1 MGIGEEGETPMQIV
15 TVGARVRFADEK
27 MQKVGLFATERFF
40 FDLYCLKPG
49 QAQKVH
55 SHGGSDKVYYVLSGR
70 ATVRVG
76 AEQQELAP
84 GQAALAPSG
93 QEHGVTNAG
102 KEPLTLLVFMAPCPA
117 H

>member
-1 MGIGEEGETPMQIV
+1 MGLRMQIV
-15 TVGARVRFADEK
+15 TVGTRAKFADEK
-27 MQKVGLFATERFF
+27 MQKVGLFETDRFF

-55 SHGGSDKVYYVLSGR
+55 AHAGSDKIYYVLAGR

-76 AEQQELAP
+76 EEQEELVAGQAVLAP
-84 GQAALAPSG
+84 AGAD
-93 QEHGVTNAG
+93 HGVTNAS
-102 KEPLTLLVFMAPCPA
+102 KEPLTLLVFMAPKPT

>member
-1 MGIGEEGETPMQIV
+1 MQIV
-15 TVGARVRFADEK
+15 TVATRAQFADEK
-27 MQKVGLFATERFF
+27 MQKVGLLETDRLY
-40 FDLYCLKPG
+40 FDLYCLAPG

-55 SHGGSDKVYYVLSGR
+55 RHAGSDKVYFVLSGR

-76 AEQQELAP
+76 EEQQELTV

-93 QEHGVTNAG
+93 VDHGVANSTG
-102 KEPLTLLVFMAPCPA
+102 EPLTLLVFMAPKPA

>member
-1 MGIGEEGETPMQIV
+1 MQIV
-15 TVGARVRFADEK
+15 TVAARIRFAEEK
-27 MQKVGLFATERFF
+27 MQKVGLFQTDRCL

-55 SHGGSDKVYYVLSGR
+55 THAGSDKVYYVLSGR

-76 AEQQELAP
+76 AEQQDIAADQAVLAP
-84 GQAALAPSG
+84 AGE
-93 QEHGVTNAG
+93 EHGVAAAG
-102 KEPLTLLVFMAPCPA
+102 EEPLTLLVFMAPKSI

>member
-1 MGIGEEGETPMQIV
+1 MQIV
-15 TVGARVRFADEK
+15 TVAAKIRFADEK
-27 MQKVGLFATERFF
+27 MQKVGLFETDRFF

-55 SHGGSDKVYYVLSGR
+55 THAGSDKVYYVLSGR

-76 AEQQELAP
+76 EEQRELTAGQAVLAP
-84 GQAALAPSG
+84 PGE
-93 QEHGVTNAG
+93 EHGVTNAADD
-102 KEPLTLLVFMAPCPA
+102 PLTLLVFMAPKPN

>member
-1 MGIGEEGETPMQIV
+1 MGLRMQIV
-15 TVGARVRFADEK
+15 TMGAKVQFADEK
-27 MQKVGLFATERFF
+27 MQKVGLFETDRFF

-55 SHGGSDKVYYVLSGR
+55 AHAGSDKIYYVLAGR

-76 AEQQELAP
+76 EEQQELVA
-84 GQAALAPSG
+84 GQAVLAPA
-93 QEHGVTNAG
+93 EAVHGVTNTAD
-102 KEPLTLLVFMAPCPA
+102 EPLTLLVFMAPKPT

>member
-1 MGIGEEGETPMQIV
+1 MQIA
-15 TVGARVRFADEK
+15 TVATRIRFADEK
-27 MQKVGLFATERFF
+27 MQKVGLFETDRFF

-55 SHGGSDKVYYVLSGR
+55 VHAGSDKVYYVLSGR

-76 AEQQELAP
+76 AERQELTL
-84 GQAALAPSG
+84 GQAVLAPAG
-93 QEHGVTNAG
+93 EEHGVTNAG
-102 KEPLTLLVFMAPCPA
+102 EEPLTLLVFMAPKPA

>member
-1 MGIGEEGETPMQIV
+1 MQIV
-15 TVGARVRFADEK
+15 TVAARIRFAEEK
-27 MQKVGLFATERFF
+27 MQKVGLFQTDRCL

-55 SHGGSDKVYYVLSGR
+55 THAGSDKVYYVLSGR

-76 AEQQELAP
+76 AEQQDIAADKAVLAP
-84 GQAALAPSG
+84 AGE
-93 QEHGVTNAG
+93 EHGVAAPG
-102 KEPLTLLVFMAPCPA
+102 EEPLTLLVFMAPKSI

>member
-1 MGIGEEGETPMQIV
+1 MQIA
-15 TVGARVRFADEK
+15 TVATRIRFADEK
-27 MQKVGLFATERFF
+27 MQKVGLFETDRFF

-55 SHGGSDKVYYVLSGR
+55 THAGSDKVYYVLNGR

-76 AEQQELAP
+76 AEHQELAS
-84 GQAALAPSG
+84 GQAVLAPAG
-93 QEHGVTNAG
+93 EEHGVTNAG
-102 KEPLTLLVFMAPCPA
+102 GEPLTLLVFMAPKPS

>member
-1 MGIGEEGETPMQIV
+1 MQIV
-15 TVGARVRFADEK
+15 TVAARIRFAEEK
-27 MQKVGLFATERFF
+27 MQKVGLFETDRCF

-55 SHGGSDKVYYVLSGR
+55 THAGSDKVYYVLSGR

-76 AEQQELAP
+76 AEQQDIAADQAVLAP
-84 GQAALAPSG
+84 AGE
-93 QEHGVTNAG
+93 EHGVAAAG
-102 KEPLTLLVFMAPCPA
+102 EEPLTLLVFMAPKPI